1 MGLATESARAKSLRR
16 FDGQVAIVTGAAQG
30 IGWAIAQ
37 RLGSEGAAVLLA
49 DLNGEGVHR
58 RAEELEAGGTK
69 AAARQVDVGLV
80 ADVEGMV
87 GDAVGRW
94 GRLDMLV
101 NNAFPAMKAV
111 TGGAEDVLPEDYDK
125 AMAVLVKASYLGA
138 RFGVPHMRHVGGGSI
153 VNISSVHGLLAAR
166 GALVY
171 ETGKAALIAATRQ
184 MAVEYGKDG
193 IRANSIAPGHIA
205 TEVIE
210 QDLWD
215 KNPSGRAFFA
225 AQYPVG
231 RVGAPDDIAAA
242 VAFLCSEDAA
252 FITGH
257 TLVVDGGLSVQLQEN
272 FGVDQAQYIKAR
284 PDTELPY

>member
-49 DLNGEGVHR
+49 DINGEGVHR
-58 RAEELEAGGTK
+58 RAEELEADGTK

-101 NNAFPAMKAV
+101 NNAFPALEAV

-125 AMAVLVKASYLGA
+125 AINLLPSDNPMISDIYNAKGAAYNELGQ
-138 RFGVPHMRHVGGGSI
+138 
-153 VNISSVHGLLAAR
+153 
-166 GALVY
+166 Y
-171 ETGKAALIAATRQ
+171 Q
-184 MAVEYGKDG
+184 
-193 IRANSIAPGHIA
+193 RA
-205 TEVIE
+205 IE
-210 QDLWD
+210 DPT
-215 KNPSGRAFFA
+215 K
-225 AQYPVG
+225 
-231 RVGAPDDIAAA
+231 
-242 VAFLCSEDAA
+242 
-252 FITGH
+252 
-257 TLVVDGGLSVQLQEN
+257 
-272 FGVDQAQYIKAR
+272 
-284 PDTELPY
+284 PYV

>member
-1 MGLATESARAKSLRR
+1 MGSAAANSRAKSVRR
-16 FDGQVAIVTGAAQG
+16 FDERVAIVTGAAQG
-30 IGWAIAQ
+30 IGWAIAK
-37 RLGSEGAAVLLA
+37 RLANEGSAVLLA
-49 DLNGEGVHR
+49 DLNGEVVQR
-58 RAEELEAGGTK
+58 RAEELAADGSI

-80 ADVEGMV
+80 EDVEEMV
-87 GDAVGRW
+87 TDAVRRW
-94 GRLDMLV
+94 GRLDMLI
-101 NNAFPAMKAV
+101 NNAFPALEAV

-138 RFGVPHMRHVGGGSI
+138 RFGVSHMRRAGGGSI

-171 ETGKAALIAATRQ
+171 ETGKAALIATTRQ

-193 IRANSIAPGHIA
+193 IRANAIAPGHIA

-210 QDLWD
+210 QALWD
-215 KNPSGRAFFA
+215 KNPTGRAFFS

-231 RVGAPDDIAAA
+231 RVGTPDDIAAA

-272 FGVDQAQYIKAR
+272 FGVDQAHYIKAN

>member
-1 MGLATESARAKSLRR
+1 MSSAVANSRAKSLRR
-16 FDGQVAIVTGAAQG
+16 FDGRVAIVTGAAQG
-30 IGWAIAQ
+30 IGWAISK
-37 RLGSEGAAVLLA
+37 RLATEGSAVLLA
-49 DLNGEGVHR
+49 DLNGQGVQR
-58 RAEELEAGGTK
+58 RAEELVADGSI

-80 ADVEGMV
+80 DDVEGMV
-87 GDAVGRW
+87 MDAVGRW
-94 GRLDMLV
+94 GRLDMLI
-101 NNAFPAMKAV
+101 NNASPSLEAV

-138 RFGVPHMRHVGGGSI
+138 RFGVSHMRRAGGGSI

-171 ETGKAALIAATRQ
+171 ETGKAALIATTRQ

-193 IRANSIAPGHIA
+193 IRSNAIAPGHIA

-210 QDLWD
+210 QVLWD
-215 KNPSGRAFFA
+215 KNPTGRAFFA

-231 RVGAPDDIAAA
+231 RVGTPDDIASA
-242 VAFLCSEDAA
+242 VAFLCSEDAS

-272 FGVDQAQYIKAR
+272 FGVDQAHYIKAN
-284 PDTELPY
+284 PDTELPC